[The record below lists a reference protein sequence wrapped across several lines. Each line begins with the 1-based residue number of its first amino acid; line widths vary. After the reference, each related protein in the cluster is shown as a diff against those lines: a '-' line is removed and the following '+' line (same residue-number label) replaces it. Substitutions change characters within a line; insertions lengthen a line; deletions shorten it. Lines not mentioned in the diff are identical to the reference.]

1 MAIFHRRIFYNVTS
15 RDTEY
20 VDTAAACHSS
30 KQVIVRCCWMLGSE
44 VRGDGSRRRRSRCRT
59 QQHSSPPGFC
69 DGGRGDDDATDDD
82 DDDNI
87 DDDEEIERADSMPAV
102 SH

>member
-1 MAIFHRRIFYNVTS
+1 M
-15 RDTEY
+15 
-20 VDTAAACHSS
+20 AAA
-30 KQVIVRCCWMLGSE
+30 
-44 VRGDGSRRRRSRCRT
+44 DA
-59 QQHSSPPGFC
+59 
-69 DGGRGDDDATDDD
+69 GGRGVAPSSILPVPCLWRGRGGDDDDATDDDDD

>member
-1 MAIFHRRIFYNVTS
+1 MS
-15 RDTEY
+15 
-20 VDTAAACHSS
+20 
-30 KQVIVRCCWMLGSE
+30 
-44 VRGDGSRRRRSRCRT
+44 
-59 QQHSSPPGFC
+59 QHSSPPGFC
-69 DGGRGDDDATDDD
+69 DGGRGDDDDATDDDD